1 MLTNNRLA
9 SILCLG
15 LLLLAATAKAQTP
28 GCGRLYV
35 DSAVTASGNG
45 NSWVTAFKT
54 VSQALDSVNNGSCS
68 SREIWVAK
76 GTYYPMAGLT
86 TIASSPD
93 SSFRILRNGI
103 KIYGG
108 FAGTET
114 TLSARN
120 IITNTTILSGNI
132 GASSSYHVLTVVS
145 NNTIDT
151 NTRLDGFAVRD
162 GYASTTGTFNIAGKV
177 INRSAGGGIHIR
189 SSSPAIANCTFSLNT
204 GASGGGMYNNDSS
217 PTITNCIFSSN
228 TGISNINSPG
238 GNGGGMCNVSASSP
252 VITNCTFSS
261 NSSVNTG
268 GAIYNQNSSPFLNN
282 CTFTYNISSLGGAVN
297 NTSNSSIITNCVF
310 AYNSI
315 STLSSGRGAGIFNNN
330 SSSTITNCVFA
341 FNDGSSGSGGGIA
354 NGGNSPVITSCT
366 FYANSTGEGG
376 GGIWNQ
382 LNSSPIIA
390 NCILWGNVSSNNS
403 FAADIYNYNPGNTSP
418 STPTITYCNTQ
429 TPQQGVGNSTAYPF
443 FIDTANAI
451 GPDCLWRTAD
461 DGLRLTTCSP
471 AINTGNNAAIP
482 AGITTDIRDTTRIQ
496 NTTVDKGAYEMEYN
510 SIGGSSTTITA
521 SVTNPVCSTTAIT
534 FTATTITPGTVP
546 AYQWFKNGVAV
557 GTNTTTYTNSSW
569 SNGDSVW
576 IVHTNNNCNIT
587 DTSNKKYVQLVPVP
601 AQPGTISGPANP
613 CPGTQTYSVSAVTG
627 ATTYTWS
634 VPTGWVITAGQGTT
648 SVTVTST
655 SAAGSVTVTANNS
668 CGVASVSRSSTVTPL
683 TAPAVPTGPAA
694 VCASS
699 TGNVYSVPAV
709 AGATTYTWSV
719 PTGWT
724 ITSGQGTTSIT
735 LTAAAGNTS
744 GTVGVSTGNTCQTS
758 SSTGLAVTG
767 GNVVPALLVV
777 SNSGTG
783 ICAGTLVTFTA
794 TPTNGGTAPIYQ
806 WKKNGTNVGTN
817 TITYTDAGLV
827 TGDVITVTLTTNI
840 ACASTSTVT
849 ATAPAITVTP
859 VAVPLVSISGSA
871 TLTLCVGVSNTF
883 LASSTNGGTAAA
895 YQWYKNGVAI
905 SGATGSSYT
914 GSAFANNDS
923 VYVVLTSNAT
933 CRTVDT
939 VRSSAVKLTVYPYSS
954 PTLIVGSNSGN
965 TICQGT
971 PVIFTATPI
980 NGGTAPSYQWK
991 KNGVNVGTNSATYS
1005 DNTLATGDV
1014 ISITL
1019 TSNSPCAV
1027 PATVTASGPPITVV
1041 PNVTPTLSINGP
1053 STVALCAGAIA
1064 AFTTNSTAGGPTP
1077 TYQWYKNG
1085 VAIPGQTAPVYTG
1098 FGFASGDSIW
1108 VVFKPTA
1115 ACRLLDSVRSSSV
1128 KLTVNPN
1135 VVPVLTVTAS
1145 PGTSVPAG
1153 GSVTFTATVTATGTT
1168 PTYQWFKNG
1177 VAITGATS
1185 STYTTNSLQ
1194 NGDLISVRAS
1204 ALGPCAT
1211 PNALTST
1218 PLRISDPAGI
1228 PVVGGKGSWQESLL
1242 LHPNPN
1248 SGQFTVSADW
1258 GAVAAGEKVWVEVV
1272 NALGQVVFRKAVQPA
1287 AGRWNLDI
1295 QLQESLA
1302 NGVYQLRVVREREGS
1317 VVVRPVL
1324 LQR

>member
-1 MLTNNRLA
+1 MLRNNRFFCL
-9 SILCLG
+9 LYLG
-15 LLLLAATAKAQTP
+15 LLLLATTTKAQTT
-28 GCGRLYV
+28 GCGRLFV
-35 DSAVTASGNG
+35 DSAVTTSGNG
-45 NSWVTAFKT
+45 NSWATAFKT
-54 VSQALDSVNNGSCS
+54 VTQALDSVNSGSCS

-114 TLSARN
+114 VLSARVVAN
-120 IITNTTILSGNI
+120 NPTILSGSNN
-132 GASSSYHVLTVVS
+132 SYHVGTVVS
-145 NNTIDT
+145 NGTIDT
-151 NTRLDGFAVRD
+151 NTRLDGFTVRD
-162 GYASTTGTFNIAGKV
+162 GYARTTSTFTIEGKV
-177 INRSAGGGIHIR
+177 INRFGGGGIYIT
-189 SSSPAIANCTFSLNT
+189 SSSPAIANCTFALNT
-204 GASGGGMYNNDSS
+204 ASHGGGMYNNASSPSITGCTFSSNVSTATAFPGAYGGGMCNTLSSSPLVINCIFSSNTCVGYGGGIYNNASSPSFINCILISNTGLLGGGISNVNASPTITNCVFDSNSSTSQGGGIWNQSSLPSITNCIFSSNSALGGGGLYNAASSLSVTNCTFTSNSSSSGGGIYNAGSS
-217 PTITNCIFSSN
+217 PTITNCILWGNIGSN
-228 TGISNINSPG
+228 G
-238 GNGGGMCNVSASSP
+238 
-252 VITNCTFSS
+252 
-261 NSSVNTG
+261 
-268 GAIYNQNSSPFLNN
+268 
-282 CTFTYNISSLGGAVN
+282 
-297 NTSNSSIITNCVF
+297 SSI
-310 AYNSI
+310 Y
-315 STLSSGRGAGIFNNN
+315 N
-330 SSSTITNCVFA
+330 SSSISV
-341 FNDGSSGSGGGIA
+341 
-354 NGGNSPVITSCT
+354 
-366 FYANSTGEGG
+366 
-376 GGIWNQ
+376 
-382 LNSSPIIA
+382 
-390 NCILWGNVSSNNS
+390 
-403 FAADIYNYNPGNTSP
+403 
-418 STPTITYCNTQ
+418 PTITFCNTQ
-429 TPQQGVGNSTAYPF
+429 TPQSGMGNSTAYPF
-443 FIDTANAI
+443 FIDTSNAI
-451 GPDCLWRTAD
+451 GPDGLWRTAD
-461 DGLRLTTCSP
+461 DGLRLAPCSP
-471 AINTGNNAAIP
+471 AINTGSNAAIP
-482 AGITTDIRDTTRIQ
+482 AGITTDIRDTVRIQ
-496 NTTVDKGAYEMEYN
+496 NTTVDRGAYEMPYN

-576 IVHTNNNCNIT
+576 VVHTNNNCNIT

-601 AQPGTISGPANP
+601 VQPGTISGPANP

-627 ATTYTWS
+627 ATTYIWTM
-634 VPTGWVITAGQGTT
+634 PAGWVITAGQGTT

-655 SAAGSVTVTANNS
+655 SAAGNVTVTANNS
-668 CGVASVSRSSTVTPL
+668 CSVASVSRSSTVTPL
-683 TAPAVPTGPAA
+683 TAPAVPSGPVA

-724 ITSGQGTTSIT
+724 ITAGQGTTSIT

-859 VAVPLVSISGSA
+859 VAVPSVSISGSA

-883 LASSTNGGTAAA
+883 LASSTNGGTAPT

-905 SGATGSSYT
+905 AGATGSSYT

-923 VYVVLTSNAT
+923 VYVVLTSSAT

-971 PVIFTATPI
+971 PVIFTATPL
-980 NGGTAPSYQWK
+980 NGGTAPGYQWK
-991 KNGVNVGTNSATYS
+991 KNGVNVGSNSATYS
-1005 DNTLATGDV
+1005 DNTLATGDA
-1014 ISITL
+1014 ITITL

-1053 STVALCAGAIA
+1053 AAITLCAGAIA
-1064 AFTTNSTAGGPTP
+1064 TFTTSSTAGGPVP

-1085 VAIPGQTAPVYTG
+1085 IAVAGQTAPTYTG
-1098 FGFASGDSIW
+1098 FGFADGDSVW

-1115 ACRLLDSVRSSSV
+1115 ACRLLDSVRSNSV
-1128 KLTVNPN
+1128 KLTVNPD
-1135 VVPVLTVTAS
+1135 VVPVLTVTAN

-1153 GSVTFTATVTATGTT
+1153 TAITFTATVTATGTT
-1168 PTYQWFKNG
+1168 PVYQWFRNG
-1177 VAITGATS
+1177 VAIAGAAS
-1185 STYTTNSLQ
+1185 STYTTNALVG
-1194 NGDLISVRAS
+1194 GDLITVGVSN
-1204 ALGPCAT
+1204 LGTCAT
-1211 PNALTST
+1211 PNSLVSA
-1218 PLRISDPAGI
+1218 PLRISGPAGI
-1228 PVVGGKGSWQESLL
+1228 QAVGNGKENWKESLL

-1248 SGQFTVSADW
+1248 RGRFTVSADW
-1258 GAVAAGEKVWVEVV
+1258 GIIAAGERVQVTIA
-1272 NALGQVVFRKAVQPA
+1272 NALGQQVFREDVLLKEAQ
-1287 AGRWNLDI
+1287 WNLGI
-1295 QLQESLA
+1295 QLSEGVA
-1302 NGVYQLRVVREREGS
+1302 NGLYMLRLQRQSDGS
-1317 VVVRPVL
+1317 SATMPVL
-1324 LQR
+1324 IQR